1 MQDKIRTKYF
11 EIKQLG
17 NIVYVSYQ
25 KRERNIV
32 YNYRNSRMNYGI
44 WISPWTSVAIE
55 VSIN

>member
-11 EIKQLG
+11 EIKQLD

-32 YNYRNSRMNYGI
+32 YNYGNSRMNYGI
-44 WISPWTSVAIE
+44 WISPWTSVAK

>member
-1 MQDKIRTKYF
+1 MQDKIKTKHF

-32 YNYRNSRMNYGI
+32 YNYENSRINYGI
-44 WISPWTSVAIE
+44 WISS
-55 VSIN
+55 

>member
-1 MQDKIRTKYF
+1 MQDKIKTKHF

-32 YNYRNSRMNYGI
+32 YNYENSRINYGI
-44 WISPWTSVAIE
+44 WISPWTSVAK
-55 VSIN
+55 VLIN

>member
-44 WISPWTSVAIE
+44 WISP
-55 VSIN
+55 